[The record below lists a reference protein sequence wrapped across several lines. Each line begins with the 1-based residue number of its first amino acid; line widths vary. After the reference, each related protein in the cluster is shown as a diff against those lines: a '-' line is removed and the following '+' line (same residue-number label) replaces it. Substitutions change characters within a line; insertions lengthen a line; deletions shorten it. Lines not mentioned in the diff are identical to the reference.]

1 MPRLGHFP
9 EGIMD
14 LLCALD
20 IQGQI
25 SLGND
30 THTTTMFIYHDNATD
45 LMVLHKLLTVL
56 DIVLWT
62 TSKEMRTHTI

>member
-14 LLCALD
+14 LLCPLD
-20 IQGQI
+20 MQGQI

-30 THTTTMFIYHDNATD
+30 PHAATMFINHDNAPD
-45 LMVLHKLLTVL
+45 LMLLHELLTVL

-62 TSKEMRTHTI
+62 TGKEMRTHTI